1 MKGTIG
7 QFTKLK
13 KNYGPWDF
21 HPVNNSIILIVAL
34 GEGLAPAVVYNYQLL
49 KANHC

>member
-21 HPVNNSIILIVAL
+21 DLVNNSIILIVAL
-34 GEGLAPAVVYNYQLL
+34 EKDWRQLWFIIIIY
-49 KANHC
+49 